1 MERVIILKNTD
12 TGQALTLPVTPKSY
26 PMEAG
31 RAVERLDMAQTGQIA
46 LPGLRGLFAGTLEF
60 MLPAR
65 AYPFLTAGAKAEPS
79 CYIEPL
85 TAWSRDASVCRYIV
99 TGAGVNIP
107 VLLGPLEYGEG
118 DGTND
123 VSCKL
128 PLYEYRYLD
137 EAKVE
142 QATQNSGRPVETPP
156 QTAGSYMVVKG
167 DSLWAICRKFYGDG
181 SLACKLATANGI
193 KNPNLIYPGQVLTLP
208 DRGAL
213 AGYAATPA
221 PAAPR
226 AGSAS
231 GKGSAGAGTSG
242 SSTPLGLADRLA
254 PQAAA
259 RARAAVDR
267 HIAKEDVRA
276 AIGLKAGQTVQ
287 AAVQAALGKN
297 KKTTGE
303 APQCH

>member
-26 PMEAG
+26 PMSAG

-46 LPGLRGLFAGTLEF
+46 LPGLQSLFTGTLEF
-60 MLPAR
+60 ELPAAAR
-65 AYPFLTAGAKAEPS
+65 PYMTAGASAEPQR
-79 CYIEPL
+79 YIGLL
-85 TAWSRDASVCRYIV
+85 TTWGREASVCRYIV
-99 TGAGVNIP
+99 TGTDINIP
-107 VLLGPLEYGEG
+107 VLLGVLDYGEG

-123 VSCKL
+123 VQCRL

-142 QATQNSGRPVETPP
+142 TVTQNAGRAVENPP
-156 QTAGSYMVVKG
+156 QAAGSYTVVKG
-167 DSLWAICRKFYGDG
+167 DSLWAICKKFYGDG

-221 PAAPR
+221 PGTPKQGGKPGGEAVRP
-226 AGSAS
+226 SALP
-231 GKGSAGAGTSG
+231 A
-242 SSTPLGLADRLA
+242 ADRSKI
-254 PQAAA
+254 PAAA
-259 RARAAVDR
+259 AAAAEQDLARAEA
-267 HIAKEDVRA
+267 RA

-287 AAVQAALGKN
+287 AAVQAALGK
-297 KKTTGE
+297 K
-303 APQCH
+303 

>member
-46 LPGLRGLFAGTLEF
+46 LPGLRSLFAGTLEF

-65 AYPFLTAGAKAEPS
+65 TYPFLTAGAKAEPS

-85 TAWSRDASVCRYIV
+85 TAWSRDANVCRYIV

-142 QATQNSGRPVETPP
+142 QATQNSGRAVETPP
-156 QTAGSYMVVKG
+156 QTAGSYTVAKG
-167 DSLWAICRKFYGDG
+167 DSLWAICKKFYGDG
-181 SLACKLATANGI
+181 ALAYQLATANGI
-193 KNPNLIYPGQVLTLP
+193 ENPNLIFPGQVLTLP
-208 DRGAL
+208 DKGAL
-213 AGYAATPA
+213 TGYAATPA
-221 PAAPR
+221 PSVT
-226 AGSAS
+226 AGWGGVQTQEKSERERYGMTLKQWNQFQQDQLVAGEGVAGGKSAR
-231 GKGSAGAGTSG
+231 GGHQAERLESAK
-242 SSTPLGLADRLA
+242 
-254 PQAAA
+254 A
-259 RARAAVDR
+259 RARAV
-267 HIAKEDVRA
+267 
-276 AIGLKAGQTVQ
+276 IGWK
-287 AAVQAALGKN
+287 
-297 KKTTGE
+297 
-303 APQCH
+303 